1 MRKKSAEVNEE
12 KDQKST
18 GSSII
23 WLVFG
28 IVVLFV
34 VWAQSFEINKT
45 VRANGS
51 LISETRVQIIQAVD
65 GGVVSEINVS
75 EGDIVA
81 PGQVLARIDQ
91 TRFEAQTN
99 EVLARVNALKGKVAR
114 LRGEVTSSL
123 PTFPDELLA
132 SENIV
137 KLELAIYEQRL
148 KRLMD
153 ETAMQQRFI
162 DLALS
167 EKKIVEGL
175 FATGDV
181 SKSDVLA
188 AERSY
193 LDATSKLD
201 SIKNDFFQ
209 SASQELADAEDELAQ
224 SLEVLGQRMSVLE
237 ASTLRALVAGQVKN
251 ISVTTIGAVTKPGE
265 EIMQI
270 VPVGVQLFVEA
281 KVRTADIADIKTG
294 DLATLRFEAFDSA
307 TFGTVDG
314 TVTFIS
320 GDTIS
325 EANGRGGEDR
335 FYVAH
340 VSLPSSSVLTSIGRE
355 VDLMPGMA
363 AQVDIQAGK
372 RTVMAYLLRP
382 IMKTLEESLT
392 EK

>member
-12 KDQKST
+12 KDQKGT

-23 WLVFG
+23 WLVFA

-51 LISETRVQIIQAVD
+51 LISETRVQLIQAVD

-123 PTFPDELLA
+123 PKFPDELLA

-167 EKKIVEGL
+167 EKKIVDGL

-188 AERSY
+188 AQRSH
-193 LDATSKLD
+193 LDAIAKLD

-270 VPVGVQLFVEA
+270 VPVGDQLFVEA

-294 DLATLRFEAFDSA
+294 DVATLRFEAFDSA

-320 GDTIS
+320 GDTIA
-325 EANGRGGEDR
+325 EPNGRGGEER

-340 VSLPSSSVLTSIGRE
+340 VSLPSSRVLTSIGRE

-382 IMKTLEESLT
+382 IMKTLEQALT

>member
-1 MRKKSAEVNEE
+1 MRKKSDEE
-12 KDQKST
+12 KDQKSI

-23 WLVFG
+23 WLVFA

-34 VWAQSFEINKT
+34 IWAQIFEINKT
-45 VRANGS
+45 VRASGS
-51 LISETRVQIIQAVD
+51 LLSETRVQIIQAVD

-75 EGDIVA
+75 EGDIVQ

-99 EVLARVNALKGKVAR
+99 EVLARVNALKAKVSR

-123 PTFPDELLA
+123 PTFPDELLEN
-132 SENIV
+132 ENIV

-167 EKKIVEGL
+167 EKKIVESL
-175 FATGDV
+175 FATDDV
-181 SKSDVLA
+181 SKSDVVA
-188 AERSY
+188 AER
-193 LDATSKLD
+193 LFLEATAKLD

-209 SASQELADAEDELAQ
+209 SASQELANAEDELAQ
-224 SLEVLGQRMSVLE
+224 SLEVLGQRMSVME

-251 ISVTTIGAVTKPGE
+251 ILVTTIGAVTKPGE

-270 VPVGVQLFVEA
+270 VPVGVKLFVEA

-294 DLATLRFEAFDSA
+294 DVATLRFEAFDSA

-320 GDTIS
+320 GDTIAES
-325 EANGRGGEDR
+325 NGRGGEDR

-340 VSLPSSSVLTSIGRE
+340 VSLPSSSVVTSIGRE
-355 VDLMPGMA
+355 VVLIPGMS

-372 RTVMAYLLRP
+372 RTIMAYLLRP
-382 IMKTLEESLT
+382 IMKTLEQALT